1 MPIYLKIEKVEGES
15 RIAGNEKEIEVS
27 SFQFGAGAGID
38 TTSAG
43 WAAGRVSMSEIT
55 FTKNLDNSSTIL
67 LQKICAGTHYE
78 KATFTFTKHGTDA
91 AGANEAY
98 LTVLLEHCFVSGFSL
113 SSGGDRPSESVSFAF
128 KKINVK
134 YGTQGKDGSVT
145 ATAPEFAW
153 DLEANK
159 G

>member
-1 MPIYLKIEKVEGES
+1 MPIYLKIAGVDGES
-15 RIAGNEKEIEVS
+15 RIAGHEKEIEVS
-27 SFQFGAGAGID
+27 SLQFGAGAAID

-43 WAAGRVSMSEIT
+43 WAGGRVSMSEIT
-55 FTKNLDNSSTIL
+55 ITKQLDNSSTIL

-98 LTVLLEHCFVSGFSL
+98 LTMVLEHCFISGFSL
-113 SSGGDRPSESVSFAF
+113 SSGGERPSESVSMAF

-134 YGTQGKDGSVT
+134 YGTQAKDGSVT
-145 ATAPEFAW
+145 ATSPEFAW